1 MKLMKTPEKPLDYLA
16 LPVILAAYLGLKSGG
31 QAPTQLLLLRL
42 VLLTLCYAAA
52 VTDLRRQRVD
62 NRLVAALGIAWV
74 LILAP
79 LVLVDPEGALT
90 MGGTGLAGFLL
101 AGAVLLLVYFV
112 SRKGLGGGDVKLM
125 TVAGLYL
132 GYDGALSALLYGSV
146 LAALSALVLILGK
159 KMTAKDTIPLVP
171 FLYVGIL
178 LTEFVR

>member
-1 MKLMKTPEKPLDYLA
+1 MKLLKTPEKPLDYLA
-16 LPVILAAYLGLKSGG
+16 LPVILAAYLGLKGGG
-31 QAPTQLLLLRL
+31 QAPTQLLLRL

-79 LVLVDPEGALT
+79 LVLVDPEGALA

-125 TVAGLYL
+125 TVYL

-146 LAALSALVLILGK
+146 LAARSALVLILGK

>member
-1 MKLMKTPEKPLDYLA
+1 MKLRKIPERPLDYLA
-16 LPVILAAYLGLKSGG
+16 LPVI
-31 QAPTQLLLLRL
+31 
-42 VLLTLCYAAA
+42 
-52 VTDLRRQRVD
+52 
-62 NRLVAALGIAWV
+62 LVAALGIAWV

-79 LVLVDPEGALT
+79 LALVDPEGALT

>member
-1 MKLMKTPEKPLDYLA
+1 M
-16 LPVILAAYLGLKSGG
+16 
-31 QAPTQLLLLRL
+31 
-42 VLLTLCYAAA
+42 
-52 VTDLRRQRVD
+52 
-62 NRLVAALGIAWV
+62 AALGIAWV

-79 LVLVDPEGALT
+79 LALVDPEGALT
-90 MGGTGLAGFLL
+90 IGGTGLAGFLL

-159 KMTAKDTIPLVP
+159 KMTAKDAIPLVP